1 MSIYMFQV
9 LRLALFLS
17 AFLYRF
23 LTRCAG
29 SHQTTGMIIFLKPG
43 NVLIPVESLLV
54 LNLQDGGV
62 VVQNGQDDFVHVLSQ
77 SYVDFFLLLQGFH

>member
-1 MSIYMFQV
+1 
-9 LRLALFLS
+9 
-17 AFLYRF
+17 
-23 LTRCAG
+23 
-29 SHQTTGMIIFLKPG
+29 MIIFLKPG